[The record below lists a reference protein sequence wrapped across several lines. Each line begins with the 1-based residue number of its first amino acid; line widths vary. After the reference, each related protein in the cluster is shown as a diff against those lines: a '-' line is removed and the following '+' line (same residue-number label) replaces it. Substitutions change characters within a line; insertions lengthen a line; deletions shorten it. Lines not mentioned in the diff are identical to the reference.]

1 MVHYSVLAKY
11 IVRTLAVIDRNFS
24 SCLIESVFCQISKFT
39 HHLMNANC
47 LSLCIKNILQVIASI
62 VKHNGLKKENHC
74 REFFFYFVTM
84 TKVMNFFILFT
95 AWAISSK
102 LFILTNDL
110 YKSLHLQIIGHGNRD
125 HETSTNR
132 GHSCQSQT

>member
-1 MVHYSVLAKY
+1 MFNNSFLAYYLVK
-11 IVRTLAVIDRNFS
+11 VLAVIDRNFS

-74 REFFFYFVTM
+74 WEFFFYFVTM
-84 TKVMNFFILFT
+84 TKVMNLFILFT
-95 AWAISSK
+95 AWAIASK
-102 LFILTNDL
+102 LFILINDL
-110 YKSLHLQIIGHGNRD
+110 YKSSDLQIMSISWIQ
-125 HETSTNR
+125 STGWKSEIVR
-132 GHSCQSQT
+132 P